1 MWRRLS
7 DRLRVLSPRRSN
19 RRSSELTESDWR
31 GGKAPSVK
39 AGSTASDNGSASP
52 AGRSGDEPPSR
63 PAAPPL
69 SDFLKP
75 PRARKP
81 RTAFVLRSAVLLNVR
96 VDARDDE
103 LREAY
108 LAAALHVHPDRNAP
122 AERRASER
130 RFSSVRAAYD
140 ALRST
145 PLARRAELAR
155 SSGQQPQSP
164 ARPNGAPLP
173 PSLGAAQSSSTA
185 LVTTNY
191 FRKLRSRPWLGAA
204 APAPVPAPPAPRPA
218 LAALAATSPPAAPVA
233 AAAPRPAAPS
243 ALSPQ
248 GSVAAAAAKADAART
263 RAELEIA
270 RAELG
275 LAVARLEAEVAELEG
290 EQQQREQQRRAA
302 DAAIAVANE
311 LRQPPPS
318 FNWAS
323 PPPRSPAATASRTTS
338 AESGPSAAE
347 RSRRSD
353 TPRRRR
359 RKKRSPTP
367 QPQPSEGGDSAMA
380 I

>member
-145 PLARRAELAR
+145 PL
-155 SSGQQPQSP
+155 
-164 ARPNGAPLP
+164 PL
-173 PSLGAAQSSSTA
+173 SL
-185 LVTTNY
+185 
-191 FRKLRSRPWLGAA
+191 
-204 APAPVPAPPAPRPA
+204 
-218 LAALAATSPPAAPVA
+218 
-233 AAAPRPAAPS
+233 
-243 ALSPQ
+243 
-248 GSVAAAAAKADAART
+248 
-263 RAELEIA
+263 IH
-270 RAELG
+270 
-275 LAVARLEAEVAELEG
+275 
-290 EQQQREQQRRAA
+290 
-302 DAAIAVANE
+302 I
-311 LRQPPPS
+311 
-318 FNWAS
+318 
-323 PPPRSPAATASRTTS
+323 
-338 AESGPSAAE
+338 
-347 RSRRSD
+347 
-353 TPRRRR
+353 
-359 RKKRSPTP
+359 
-367 QPQPSEGGDSAMA
+367 
-380 I
+380 